1 VLRGASDD
9 PSLALG
15 INLKARMKRL
25 LIVEDKESLALMLKE
40 TVEAEGLE
48 ADLAATGSEA
58 MRRLAS
64 GGRYLAVVTDL
75 RLPGADGIAVLK
87 QAKESDPE
95 CPVIVMTAFGT
106 IENAVEAMKL
116 GAFDFIQKPLDVD
129 HLILLLRRC
138 REHRELRHE
147 NLLLK
152 EEFQKRYRLPAIVG
166 ESDSI
171 VGVSQSIQ
179 RVAPTDST
187 VLLQGESG
195 TGKELFARA
204 IHQLSTRRDR
214 PFVAINCAA
223 IPDTLIENELFGHEK
238 GSFTGASARQLGK
251 FELADSG
258 TIFLD
263 EIGDLGA
270 AVQSKLL
277 RVLQE
282 RSFERIGGTALI
294 EVDVRVICATNR
306 SLTDDVK
313 SGRFRE
319 DLFFRVN
326 VFPVT
331 IPPLRARKDDIA
343 ALTDFFL
350 QRFSRE
356 LAKRDLRI
364 SDEARAA
371 LRAYDWPGN
380 IRELENCIER
390 AAILCNHNLIE
401 ASDLSLGNTRDSSD
415 ALREALDLSGTL
427 AEATERVTKAVE
439 RMKIEDALRG
449 TASRAEAAEIL
460 GIAPRTLAAKMKDSG
475 LVDE

>member
-1 VLRGASDD
+1 
-9 PSLALG
+9 
-15 INLKARMKRL
+15 MKRL

-40 TVEAEGLE
+40 TVESEGLE
-48 ADLAATGSEA
+48 ADLASNGSDA
-58 MRRLAS
+58 MRRLAE
-64 GGRYLAVVTDL
+64 GRRYLAVITDL
-75 RLPGADGIAVLK
+75 RLPGAGGIDVLK

-95 CPVIVMTAFGT
+95 CPVIVMTAYGT

-138 REHRELRHE
+138 REHRELLHE

-152 EEFQKRYRLPAIVG
+152 EEFQTRYGLPSIVG
-166 ESDSI
+166 ESSSI
-171 VGVSQSIQ
+171 ISVSQSIQ

-204 IHQLSTRRDR
+204 IHQLSARRNR
-214 PFVAINCAA
+214 PFVALNCAA

-238 GSFTGASARQLGK
+238 GSFTGASSRQLGK

-282 RSFERIGGTALI
+282 RSFERMGGTSSI
-294 EVDVRVICATNR
+294 DVDVRVICATNR
-306 SLTDDVK
+306 NLGDDVK

-331 IPPLRARKDDIA
+331 IPPLRARKDDID

-350 QRFSRE
+350 QRFARE
-356 LAKRDLRI
+356 LGKAGLGI
-364 SDEARAA
+364 SEASRAA
-371 LRAYDWPGN
+371 LRAHDSPGN

-390 AAILCNHNLIE
+390 AAILCDQNVIE
-401 ASDLSLGNTRDSSD
+401 TRDLSLTASRDASD
-415 ALREALDLSGTL
+415 ALREAIDLTGTL
-427 AEATERVTKAVE
+427 SDATERVMRVVE
-439 RMKIEDALRG
+439 RMKIEDALRRS
-449 TASRAEAAEIL
+449 ASRNEAAEAL
-460 GIAPRTLAAKMKDSG
+460 GIAPRTLATKMKELG
-475 LVDE
+475 LE

>member
-1 VLRGASDD
+1 VQGQRDEGVSAGATRSPAASSRRAAPSEERPGKILVVDDQRNMRTTLAMMLRGGGYEVDEAAD
-9 PSLALG
+9 G
-15 INLKARMKRL
+15 
-25 LIVEDKESLALMLKE
+25 
-40 TVEAEGLE
+40 AEGRE
-48 ADLAATGSEA
+48 QGATGA
-58 MRRLAS
+58 
-64 GGRYLAVVTDL
+64 YDVVITDL
-75 RLPGADGIAVLK
+75 RMGEFDGIEVLRAV
-87 QAKESDPE
+87 KEAHPMTE
-95 CPVIVMTAFGT
+95 VIVMTAYGT
-106 IENAVEAMKL
+106 IDNAVEAMKL

-138 REHRELRHE
+138 REHRELLHE

-152 EEFQKRYRLPAIVG
+152 EEFQTRYGLPSIIG
-166 ESDSI
+166 ESPSI

-204 IHQLSTRRDR
+204 IHQLSARRNR

-238 GSFTGASARQLGK
+238 GSFTGATARQLGK

-263 EIGDLGA
+263 EIGDLGS

-282 RSFERIGGTALI
+282 RSIERIGGTSSI
-294 EVDVRVICATNR
+294 DVDVRVICATNR
-306 SLTDDVK
+306 NLADDVK

-331 IPPLRARKDDIA
+331 IPPLRARKEDVD

-350 QRFSRE
+350 QRFARE
-356 LAKRDLRI
+356 LGKPSLRI
-364 SDEARAA
+364 SDAARAA
-371 LRAYDWPGN
+371 LRAHDWPGN

-390 AAILCNHNLIE
+390 AAILCDQNTIE
-401 ASDLSLGNTRDSSD
+401 SRDLSLVASNDPALFDFSGSLAEVTDRMTRLKIQD
-415 ALREALDLSGTL
+415 ALQRSN
-427 AEATERVTKAVE
+427 
-439 RMKIEDALRG
+439 
-449 TASRAEAAEIL
+449 SRTEAADIL
-460 GIAPRTLAAKMKDSG
+460 GIAPRTLAAKMKELG
-475 LVDE
+475 LE